1 MINKLGRFCEE
12 NGVLFTKI
20 NPAYTSQTCS
30 SCGAIDKTNR
40 KGESYQCKVCGIN
53 IDADY
58 NASIN
63 ILRRGAYSPSTKQ
76 TE

>member
-63 ILRRGAYSPSTKQ
+63 IAKKGLKSFPIRQ
-76 TE
+76 